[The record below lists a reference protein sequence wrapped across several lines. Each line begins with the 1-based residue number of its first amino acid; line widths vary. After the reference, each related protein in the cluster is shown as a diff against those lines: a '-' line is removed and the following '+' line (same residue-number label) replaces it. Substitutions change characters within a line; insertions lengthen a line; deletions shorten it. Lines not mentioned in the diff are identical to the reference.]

1 MIELLQNLVNA
12 LSLGSLLSLTA
23 LGIGLLF
30 GILRLVNFAHG
41 DFITIAAFAL
51 IVPSSADTPI
61 LFIGAWPWSAALVAV
76 CIILV
81 AVALSADWLVFRRLR
96 KASAPT
102 LMMASL
108 AIGHIIQNTIIA
120 IYAARPKGIDFWPS
134 LSIPLD
140 IGPMTVPTLDVV
152 VISVT
157 MALVT
162 ILTLFLTRTRLG
174 VQMRAAAED
183 FRMAQYLGVRSDFVI
198 GLAFAISGILAAFA
212 ALFYVAQTG
221 TLSFAMGNPILILAF
236 MATVVGG
243 MNSLVG
249 AVIGGYITGFFA
261 VMLQAYLPPDLHEF
275 RDAFV
280 YGIVMMMIVLKPDG
294 LFPSKTQTSRV

>member
-12 LSLGSLLSLTA
+12 LSLGSLLALTA

-30 GILRLVNFAHG
+30 GILRLVNFAQG

-51 IVPSSADTPI
+51 IVPSTADTPT
-61 LFIGAWPWSAALVAV
+61 LFIGAWPWWAALLAV
-76 CIILV
+76 CSILV

-96 KASAPT
+96 QASAPT

-108 AIGHIIQNTIIA
+108 AIGHVIQNGIIA
-120 IYAARPKGIDFWPS
+120 IYAARPKGIDFWPQ
-134 LSIPLD
+134 LSNPLD
-140 IGPMTVPTLDVV
+140 IGAITVPTINVV

-157 MALVT
+157 IVLVG
-162 ILTLFLTRTRLG
+162 ILVVFLTRTRLG
-174 VQMRAAAED
+174 IQMRAAAED

-198 GLAFAISGILAAFA
+198 ALAFAISGLLAAFA
-212 ALFYVAQTG
+212 SLFYVAQTG

-249 AVIGGYITGFFA
+249 AVIGGYITGFFD
-261 VMLQAYLPPDLHEF
+261 VMLQAYLPPDLRGF

-280 YGIVMMMIVLKPDG
+280 YGIVMIMIVLKPDG